1 MKVNRPLFWNN
12 INIISILLYPLSLIT
27 FLINIIKKIPNK
39 KNFKIKSICVGNLY
53 IGGTGKTP
61 LTIKINKILKKKY
74 RTVFIK
80 KKYYDQIDEQTLL
93 KHNGNLICKKNRS
106 IALEKAYKE
115 KYQVAILDDGLQE
128 KNLKYDITIACF
140 NSSDGLGNNFLIP
153 AGPLRELVSEIKN
166 YDAIFLNGEN
176 NNKKLFNYIKKIN
189 KKINIFEAKYVP
201 TNLTK
206 FNRKNNFVFFCG
218 VGNPAE
224 FQRTLKK
231 YNFKIK
237 DKFIYPDH
245 YNFSDSDILDIK
257 ILAKKKN
264 LNIITTEKDY
274 LRLNKKNRKNIKF
287 LKTDLN
293 IKNIKNFSKFLMER
307 LWKK

>member
-61 LTIKINKILKKKY
+61 LTIKINNILKKKY

-93 KHNGNLICKKNRS
+93 KHNGILICKKSRS
-106 IALEKAYKE
+106 IALESASKQ

-128 KNLKYDITIACF
+128 KNFKYNIKIACF

-153 AGPLRELVSEIKN
+153 AGPLRENITEIKS

-176 NNKKLFNYIKKIN
+176 KNKKLFNYFKKIN
-189 KKINIFEAKYVP
+189 KNVKIFEAKYVP
-201 TNLTK
+201 TNLRT
-206 FNRKNNFVFFCG
+206 FNRNSNFLFFCG
-218 VGNPAE
+218 LGNPSE
-224 FQRTLKK
+224 FEKTLKK
-231 YNFKIK
+231 YKFRIK

-245 YNFSDSDILDIK
+245 YNFSDSDISDIK
-257 ILAKKKN
+257 MLAKREN
-264 LNIITTEKDY
+264 LKIITTEKDY

-287 LKTDLN
+287 LKIDLN
-293 IKNIKNFSKFLMER
+293 VKNTKNFSKFLLER

>member
-61 LTIKINKILKKKY
+61 LTIKINNILKKKY

-93 KHNGNLICKKNRS
+93 KLNGNLICKKNRT
-106 IALEKAYKE
+106 IALESASKQ

-128 KNLKYDITIACF
+128 KNFKYNIKIACF

-153 AGPLRELVSEIKN
+153 AGPLRENATEIKN

-176 NNKKLFNYIKKIN
+176 KNKKLFNYFKKIN
-189 KKINIFEAKYVP
+189 RNIKIFEAKYVP
-201 TNLTK
+201 TNLRT
-206 FNRKNNFVFFCG
+206 FNRNSNFLFFCG
-218 VGNPAE
+218 LGNPSE
-224 FQRTLKK
+224 FEKTLKK
-231 YNFKIK
+231 YKFKIK

-245 YNFSDSDILDIK
+245 YDFSDSDISDIK
-257 ILAKKKN
+257 ILANKKN

-287 LKTDLN
+287 LKIDLN
-293 IKNIKNFSKFLMER
+293 IKNIKNFTKFLIER
-307 LWKK
+307 L